1 MHADAQRH
9 AAEGGAVEGGGD
21 HQMDRDECEQLRQL
35 GYVDDCS
42 HITN

>member
-1 MHADAQRH
+1 MHADAQRR

-21 HQMDRDECEQLRQL
+21 HPMDRDECEQLRQL